1 MVNFISKKKK
11 ITVLPVYPQ
20 FPTTF
25 WSYKHAIEFVGK
37 KAIMPPTGLAT
48 VAAMLPPEYF
58 NVLPIC
64 DLNIEPLDENALQE
78 ADIVFTSTMIVQ
90 EKSHNEVIAAAHA
103 LGKKVIGGGPF
114 PTSYPE
120 RNSELDYSVMGE
132 AEITLP
138 AFVSDLLQGK
148 AKKVYTEHDVI
159 NGGGHQAVDLLSNN
173 KTSVEKT
180 PVPLWHLLDLQ
191 KYYSIPVQYSRGCP
205 FRCDFCDITAL
216 YGRLSRTK
224 SAAQVT
230 RELDAL
236 LAEDYRGP
244 VFIVDDN
251 FIGNKTKV
259 RKDLLPALVEWQQ
272 EHDYPF
278 SFNTEAS
285 MNLAWEANREIL
297 DGMVEAGFHEVFLG
311 IESPDEEVLE
321 RMAKDQNT
329 KVPPLDAVK
338 RIQEGGLTVTG
349 GFIIGSDGEKPKV
362 FEQMFDFIQDAGI
375 PVPMPGL
382 LAALKNTDLYVRL
395 KEEGRLREGSMG
407 DNTHHLRFNFE
418 PELDEDFLING
429 YVNMLDELFTP
440 ENYYERCRTL
450 HKRKGPVKVKRQI
463 RIDELMALVK
473 SARRQLFAKGGVE
486 YAKYIGEAVLHD
498 PRKIPAAVADAIKFY
513 HFRKLTDET
522 VKAHEY
528 STHAD
533 SLFERFRNFV
543 SDITSNYSDRIHEGI
558 ELTEEKAGEIITHA
572 REKCEQIHEDYR
584 HDAERALD
592 ALKERISSEIELLKQ
607 QHPAVASPS

>member
-1 MVNFISKKKK
+1 
-11 ITVLPVYPQ
+11 
-20 FPTTF
+20 
-25 WSYKHAIEFVGK
+25 
-37 KAIMPPTGLAT
+37 MPPTGLAT
-48 VAAMLPPEYF
+48 VAAMLPPEHF
-58 NVLPIC
+58 NVLPVC
-64 DLNIEPLDENALQE
+64 DLNIEPLDENALEE
-78 ADIVFTSTMIVQ
+78 ADLVFTSTMIVQ
-90 EKSHNEVIAAAHA
+90 EKSHNEVIKAAHA

-120 RNSELDYSVMGE
+120 RTSELDYIVTGE

-138 AFVSDLLQGK
+138 AFVRDFLLGK
-148 AKKVYTEHDVI
+148 AKKTYAEHDVI
-159 NGGGHQAVDLLSNN
+159 NGGGYQAVDLLSNN

-180 PVPLWHLLDLQ
+180 PVPMWHLLDLK

-224 SAAQVT
+224 TAPQVIC
-230 RELDAL
+230 ELDAL
-236 LAEDYRGP
+236 LAEGYRGP

-251 FIGNKTKV
+251 FIGNKNKV
-259 RKDLLPALVEWQQ
+259 KKDLLPAMTEWQQ
-272 EHDYPF
+272 RHGYPF

-285 MNLAWEANREIL
+285 MNLAWDTNQEIL

-321 RMAKDQNT
+321 KMSKNQNV
-329 KVPPLDAVK
+329 KMHPSDAVK
-338 RIQEGGLTVTG
+338 RIQEAGLTVTG

-362 FEQMFDFIQDAGI
+362 FEQMFDFIQDSGI

-382 LAALKNTDLYVRL
+382 LAALKNTDLYKRL
-395 KEEGRLREGSMG
+395 HDEGRLREGSLG

-429 YVNMLDELFTP
+429 YVQMLDDLFEP
-440 ENYYERCRTL
+440 KNYFDRCRTL
-450 HKRKGPVKVKRQI
+450 HDRKGPTKVKREI
-463 RIDELMALVK
+463 SVDELVALGRSLK
-473 SARRQLFAKGGVE
+473 RQLFFKGGVE
-486 YAKYIGEAVLHD
+486 YAKYLSEAIFRN
-498 PRKIPAAVADAIKFY
+498 PKSFPTRVADAIKLY

-533 SLFERFRNFV
+533 SLFERFRHTV
-543 SDITSNYSDRIHEGI
+543 SEITSSYSDRIHEGI
-558 ELTEEKAGEIITHA
+558 ELTEEKGVEILNHA
-572 REKCEQIHEDYR
+572 REKCEQIHVDYR
-584 HDAERALD
+584 HDAERALE
-592 ALKERISSEIELLKQ
+592 ALKERIAREIELLKQ
-607 QHPAVASPS
+607 QYPAVASSS